1 MTPCVADLLAEL
13 SRRGITLRPA
23 GPHLGVSPR
32 SALTP
37 ELLARIREHKA
48 EILSTLAPP
57 PLPYLFPFPPGA
69 TPAERA
75 VLLAIAVR
83 PGLRCHQLA
92 AATRLCQVALDEAL
106 STLQDRHEITR
117 TAAGGYHLVVH

>member
-1 MTPCVADLLAEL
+1 MTSRVADLLAEL

-37 ELLARIREHKA
+37 DLLARIREHKA
-48 EILSTLAPP
+48 EILTTLAAPRP
-57 PLPYLFPFPPGA
+57 SYPFPFPPGA

-75 VLLAIAVR
+75 ALLAIAVR
-83 PGLRCHQLA
+83 PGIRFHQLA
-92 AATRLCQVALDEAL
+92 AATRLCKVVLDEAL
-106 STLQDRHEITR
+106 AALHNRREITLNP
-117 TAAGGYHLVVH
+117 AGGYHLVVH